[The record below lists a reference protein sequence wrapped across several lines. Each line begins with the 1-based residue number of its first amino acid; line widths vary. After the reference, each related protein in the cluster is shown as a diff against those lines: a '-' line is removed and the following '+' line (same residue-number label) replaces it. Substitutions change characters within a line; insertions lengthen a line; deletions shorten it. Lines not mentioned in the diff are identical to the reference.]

1 MMFQLLFESGAP
13 AAATPATP
21 STVPAL
27 WPAWLLLGVVSIAMV
42 GIAVQRL
49 IASMRRPELHG
60 MTREKVLA
68 TWAEIEKNAAHG
80 LMGAKLAVIEADK
93 LLDGVMKSMLIP
105 GETMGERLKA
115 AQYSYPDIRRVW
127 PAHKLRNQLVHD
139 STFEITHGQAKRAL
153 KDFYAAL
160 KTLRII

>member
-1 MMFQLLFESGAP
+1 MIFQLLFDAGTKIV
-13 AAATPATP
+13 ATPAPTAL
-21 STVPAL
+21 PAL
-27 WPAWLLLGVVSIAMV
+27 WPAWVLLGFVLVAMV

-49 IASMRRPELHG
+49 ISSMRRPDLHG

-68 TWAEIEKNAAHG
+68 TWAEIEKNADHG

-93 LLDGVMKSMLIP
+93 LVDGVMKSMLIP

-115 AQYSYPDIRRVW
+115 AQYSYPDIRKVW
-127 PAHKLRNQLVHD
+127 LAHKLRNQLVHD

-153 KDFYAAL
+153 KDFHAAL
-160 KTLRII
+160 RTLRIL